1 MVPDSAGV
9 GAGAGAGA
17 GGFEG
22 LVAAPKSAVRPT
34 SSPPD
39 GIRTVARIPDSAS
52 ATRLVLVRHGEAECN
67 VSGVCGG
74 IKGCTGLTAKG
85 VAQVTAL
92 ADRLERTGE
101 LAGADALYASVLP
114 RAIETAELLAPA
126 LRPIG
131 ADDAD
136 GADGADGGGATFGS
150 IPAVITECGL
160 CELHPGDADG
170 LTWEE
175 FSARYSGPDWDDH
188 PDHPIAPG
196 GESWTG
202 FVLRVADALEAVAA
216 RHPGSLVVVACH
228 AGVIEASLLS
238 MLPLVDGRAGARLQ
252 LRTQHASLTTW
263 EVEQGRWRLLGYND
277 ASHLIPSR
285 PTGSVTAPDPMVA
298 HRA

>member
-1 MVPDSAGV
+1 MVPDPG
-9 GAGAGAGA
+9 GA

-22 LVAAPKSAVRPT
+22 LVAAPKSADRPT

-39 GIRTVARIPDSAS
+39 GIRTVARVPAAAS
-52 ATRLVLVRHGEAECN
+52 TTRLVLVRHGEAECN

-85 VAQVTAL
+85 VGQVTAL

-101 LAGADALYASVLP
+101 LAGAVALYASVLP

-131 ADDAD
+131 AD
-136 GADGADGGGATFGS
+136 GAFGS
-150 IPAVITECGL
+150 IPTVITECGL

-238 MLPLVDGRAGARLQ
+238 MLPLVGGRAGARLQ

-263 EVEQGRWRLLGYND
+263 EVERGRWRLLGYND

-285 PTGSVTAPDPMVA
+285 SSGSVTTPEPMVA

>member
-1 MVPDSAGV
+1 MVPDL
-9 GAGAGAGA
+9 AGA

-22 LVAAPKSAVRPT
+22 LVAAPNSAGRPT
-34 SSPPD
+34 NSPPD
-39 GIRTVARIPDSAS
+39 GIRTVARKPDAAS

-67 VSGVCGG
+67 VSGICGG

-85 VAQVTAL
+85 VGQVTAL

-126 LRPIG
+126 LRSIG
-131 ADDAD
+131 VD
-136 GADGADGGGATFGS
+136 GVDGVDGP

-160 CELHPGDADG
+160 CELHPGEADG

-202 FVLRVADALEAVAA
+202 FVLRVAGALEAVAA

-277 ASHLIPSR
+277 ASHLAPPR
-285 PTGSVTAPDPMVA
+285 PPGPMTSPEPMAA
-298 HRA
+298 HRG